1 MNSQIIAGILTA
13 AIASGTIII
22 YAALGEL
29 MAERS
34 GVQNLGLEGLMA
46 MGAVS
51 ALLTERTVP
60 SPYAGLLVA
69 ILVGLALGAVFA
81 FATVT
86 MKANQ
91 TLCGLG
97 LTFLGTGL
105 SARIGVSVSGWP
117 APVVFP
123 TIRIPVLADLPL
135 IGQALFN
142 QSILV
147 YIAYFVLPP
156 LVSFVLYRTR
166 HGMHVRSVGENPAAA
181 DACGI
186 PVHRIR
192 FAYTCVGAVLAA
204 VGGAFVTLAYTPS
217 WIEGIVAGRG
227 WIAIALVIFG
237 AWRPLPV
244 VLGALLFGAVTS
256 MGFVAQVQN
265 WGIPS
270 AFLAMLPYLATILL
284 MAIPVILRTRTTRRI
299 STSPAALGIPYIRE
313 GD

>member
-1 MNSQIIAGILTA
+1 MLAGIITA

-34 GVQNLGLEGLMA
+34 GVQNLGLEGLLA

-69 ILVGLALGAVFA
+69 ILVGLLLGMLFA

-117 APVVFP
+117 APAVFP
-123 TIRIPVLADLPL
+123 TIRIPVLADLPI

-147 YIAYFVLPP
+147 YIAYFILPP

-186 PVHRIR
+186 PVNRIR
-192 FAYTCVGAVLAA
+192 FAYTCLGAVLAA

-299 STSPAALGIPYIRE
+299 STSPAALGVPYIRE